1 MSKENIIKDQLMNQA
16 LQQLAVMSMGKS
28 DYFNFLN
35 KIIDQGI
42 AEELDKLKD
51 DEKLEVKI
59 NKIMV
64 NDQPHLKIDFN
75 RVKKER
81 ENA

>member
-1 MSKENIIKDQLMNQA
+1 MTKENIIKDQLMNQA

-42 AEELDKLKD
+42 AKELDKLKD

-75 RVKKER
+75 RVKKESK
-81 ENA
+81 

>member
-1 MSKENIIKDQLMNQA
+1 MPKENIIKDQLMNQA
-16 LQQLAVMSMGKS
+16 LQQLWEMSMGKS

-42 AEELDKLKD
+42 AKELDKLKD

-75 RVKKER
+75 RVKKESK
-81 ENA
+81 

>member
-1 MSKENIIKDQLMNQA
+1 
-16 LQQLAVMSMGKS
+16 MGKS

-42 AEELDKLKD
+42 AKELDKLKD

-75 RVKKER
+75 RVKKESK
-81 ENA
+81 

>member
-1 MSKENIIKDQLMNQA
+1 MPKENIIKDQLMNQA

-42 AEELDKLKD
+42 AKELDRLKD

-75 RVKKER
+75 RVKKESK
-81 ENA
+81 

>member
-1 MSKENIIKDQLMNQA
+1 MPKENIIKDQLMNQA
-16 LQQLAVMSMGKS
+16 LQQLWEMSMGKS

-42 AEELDKLKD
+42 AKELDKLKD

-75 RVKKER
+75 RVKKEIK
-81 ENA
+81 

>member
-1 MSKENIIKDQLMNQA
+1 MPKENIIKDQLMNQA

-42 AEELDKLKD
+42 AKELDRLKD

-75 RVKKER
+75 RVKKEIK
-81 ENA
+81 

>member
-1 MSKENIIKDQLMNQA
+1 MPKENIIKDQLMNQA

-42 AEELDKLKD
+42 AKELDKLKD

-64 NDQPHLKIDFN
+64 NDQPHLKIEFN
-75 RVKKER
+75 RVKKEIK
-81 ENA
+81 

>member
-1 MSKENIIKDQLMNQA
+1 MPKENIIKDQLMNQA

-42 AEELDKLKD
+42 AKLLDKLKD

-75 RVKKER
+75 RVKKESK
-81 ENA
+81 

>member
-42 AEELDKLKD
+42 AKELDKLKD

-75 RVKKER
+75 RVKKEIK
-81 ENA
+81 

>member
-1 MSKENIIKDQLMNQA
+1 MPKENIIKDQLMNQA

-42 AEELDKLKD
+42 AKELDKLKD

-75 RVKKER
+75 RVKKEIK
-81 ENA
+81 

>member
-1 MSKENIIKDQLMNQA
+1 MPKENIIKDQPMNQA

-42 AEELDKLKD
+42 AKELDKLKD

-75 RVKKER
+75 RVKKEIK
-81 ENA
+81 

>member
-1 MSKENIIKDQLMNQA
+1 MPKENIIKDQLMNQA
-16 LQQLAVMSMGKS
+16 LQQLWEMSMGKS

-42 AEELDKLKD
+42 AKELDKLKD

-64 NDQPHLKIDFN
+64 NDQPHLKIDFY
-75 RVKKER
+75 RVKKESK
-81 ENA
+81 

>member
-1 MSKENIIKDQLMNQA
+1 
-16 LQQLAVMSMGKS
+16 MGKS

-42 AEELDKLKD
+42 AKELDKLKD

-75 RVKKER
+75 RVKKEIK
-81 ENA
+81 

>member
-1 MSKENIIKDQLMNQA
+1 MPKENIIKDQLMNQA

-42 AEELDKLKD
+42 AKELDKLKD

-75 RVKKER
+75 RVKKESK
-81 ENA
+81 

>member
-1 MSKENIIKDQLMNQA
+1 MPKENIIKDQLMNQA

-28 DYFNFLN
+28 DYFSFLH

-42 AEELDKLKD
+42 AKELDKLKD

-75 RVKKER
+75 RVKKEIK
-81 ENA
+81 

>member
-1 MSKENIIKDQLMNQA
+1 MPKENIIKDQLMNQA
-16 LQQLAVMSMGKS
+16 LQQLGEMSMGKS

-42 AEELDKLKD
+42 AKELDKLKD

-75 RVKKER
+75 RVKKESK
-81 ENA
+81 

>member
-1 MSKENIIKDQLMNQA
+1 MPKENIIKDQLMNQA

-35 KIIDQGI
+35 KIIDQGM
-42 AEELDKLKD
+42 AKELDKLKD

-64 NDQPHLKIDFN
+64 NNQPHLKIDFN
-75 RVKKER
+75 RVKKEIK
-81 ENA
+81 